1 MNELFFILSKSSVV
15 NIHAK
20 IFFHYKLL
28 LLVALTKHCLKL
40 TSSLFLALRKKC
52 PYLELFC
59 LVFSRIRTEY
69 GEIRSISPYSIR
81 MREKTDQSNSE
92 YAHFLRS
99 VGESENLINIFF
111 NQICVK
117 HILDIEA
124 GYRHKYKQINIQT
137 LKLKTPHFRAPKL

>member
-1 MNELFFILSKSSVV
+1 MTELFSILSKSSVV

-28 LLVALTKHCLKL
+28 LLAALTKHCLKL

-52 PYLELFC
+52 PYSELFC

-69 GEIRSISPYSIR
+69 RETRSISPYSLR
-81 MREKTDQSNSE
+81 MREKADQSNSE
-92 YAHFLRS
+92 YAHFSRS

-111 NQICVK
+111 NQICLK

-124 GYRHKYKQINIQT
+124 RNRHKYK
-137 LKLKTPHFRAPKL
+137 